1 MIDRFAPTA
10 YGATRPVA
18 ACASGLCG
26 VFDELDNNVN
36 RDSELEGVR
45 LGVLVSAVGRRS
57 YGPLLLLAGLIS
69 ISPATVLP
77 GMTSIAALV
86 TLLIAAQMALGFQRP
101 WLPKLVLDIKV
112 PRRMLF
118 EFLDRTRPR
127 VEALDGGLLRERWT
141 LLTVPFGVNVVALCV
156 MAAALITFPLSLIPF
171 APLAPGIAVVLF
183 GLGITARDGLW
194 LCVGVALTALALAVT
209 APLLF

>member
-1 MIDRFAPTA
+1 MNGRFVPSA
-10 YGATRPVA
+10 YVA
-18 ACASGLCG
+18 APQPAAPGGLTG

-57 YGPLLLLAGLIS
+57 YGPLLLLIGLIS

-77 GMTSIAALV
+77 GMTSIAAFV
-86 TLLIAAQMALGFQRP
+86 TLLVAAQMAVGLQRP
-101 WLPKLVLDIKV
+101 WLPKRVLDIKV

-141 LLTVPFGVNVVALCV
+141 FLTVPLGVNLVALCV

-171 APLAPGIAVVLF
+171 APVAPGLAVVLF
-183 GLGITARDGLW
+183 GLGMTARDGLW
-194 LCVGVALTALALAVT
+194 LCVGVALTALVFAFT